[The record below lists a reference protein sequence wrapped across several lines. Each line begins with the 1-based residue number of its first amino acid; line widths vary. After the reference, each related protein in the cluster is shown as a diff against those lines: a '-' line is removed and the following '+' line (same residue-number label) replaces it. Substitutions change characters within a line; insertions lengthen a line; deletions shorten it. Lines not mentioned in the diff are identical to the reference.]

1 MARDFYYDDSQ
12 LQKLFAELEPK
23 RRAQA
28 FRGAFKRAAD
38 TVRKT
43 AISNLRSKIH
53 SNKDLE
59 RGVRSI
65 VYKKKAAGFRV
76 TVGTEKA
83 NKKGKGEAGYY
94 LNKQNRKK
102 AEKGKKP
109 RKLPVLIW
117 AEDGT
122 DSRKTKTKT
131 KVFRRSRKGHP
142 TGRMKRY
149 GFMAKARNQVEGSIT
164 ATLHDEIRASVVRI
178 AKKYGCT

>member
-1 MARDFYYDDSQ
+1 MARDCYYDDSQ

-38 TVRKT
+38 SVRRT
-43 AISNLRSKIH
+43 ALSNLRSKIRT
-53 SNKDLE
+53 NKDLE

-76 TVGTEKA
+76 TVGTKKA
-83 NKKGKGEAGYY
+83 NKKGKREAGYH
-94 LNKQNRKK
+94 LNRQGLKK
-102 AEKGKKP
+102 
-109 RKLPVLIW
+109 PVLIW

-122 DSRKTKTKT
+122 KSRKTKTET
-131 KVFRRSRKGHP
+131 KIFRRSRKGHP

-149 GFMAKARNQVEGSIT
+149 GFMAKTRNQTEGSIT
-164 ATLHDEIRASVVRI
+164 ATLHDEIRASVARI